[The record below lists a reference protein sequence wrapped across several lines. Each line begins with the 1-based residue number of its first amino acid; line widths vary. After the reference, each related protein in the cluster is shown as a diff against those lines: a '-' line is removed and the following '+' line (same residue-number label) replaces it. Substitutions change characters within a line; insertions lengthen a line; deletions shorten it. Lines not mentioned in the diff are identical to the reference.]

1 LILGQPIEKIKE
13 LLEPRKAGDAPAAS
27 GAEKP
32 EGKKEEGKEG
42 KKMSDG

>member
-1 LILGQPIEKIKE
+1 MLGQPIEKIKE
-13 LLEPRKAGDAPAAS
+13 LLEPRKAGEASAAAS

-42 KKMSDG
+42 KKMSDD